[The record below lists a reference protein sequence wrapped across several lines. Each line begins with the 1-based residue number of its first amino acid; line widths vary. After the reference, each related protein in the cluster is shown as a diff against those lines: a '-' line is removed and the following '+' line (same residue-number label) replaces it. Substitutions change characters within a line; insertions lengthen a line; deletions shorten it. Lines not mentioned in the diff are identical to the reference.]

1 MRRAWWMLCGC
12 SDGRRT
18 YLNTEGARGLCSLTD
33 PAGRMLRL
41 QLYISCRLGPYKV
54 HQRHKNLTGR
64 GRGIYLPISPQI
76 GRSSLRRLCKHDIV
90 MTSTLPAKP
99 RITCRGTIKTLRFC
113 ICRTSNEQNR
123 AKPCTGVFTF
133 GSGLSVHPTLPFINS
148 GATMTLEAFAYPMA
162 SMKDSAEAIIWKRC

>member
-1 MRRAWWMLCGC
+1 MRRAGWMHCGC

-33 PAGRMLRL
+33 SAGSMLRL

-54 HQRHKNLTGR
+54 HHRHRNLTGR
-64 GRGIYLPISPQI
+64 GRGICLPISSQI
-76 GRSSLRRLCKHDIV
+76 GRSSLRRLCKQDIV
-90 MTSTLPAKP
+90 MTTMLPAKP
-99 RITCRGTIKTLRFC
+99 RIKCKHLRFC
-113 ICRTSNEQNR
+113 ICRTSSLQNR

-148 GATMTLEAFAYPMA
+148 GATMTLEAFAFPMA
-162 SMKDSAEAIIWKRC
+162 SMKDSAEAMIWKRC